1 MTDSRHQQLL
11 GHLLGALDD
20 EEQAWVDQRLEHD
33 EPCRWEFT
41 LWRRRLSPLEAMR
54 PDFDPP
60 RGLAA
65 RTCRMVA
72 AYGAAPARSA
82 MPRMAMSPDPT
93 VPGTVSLFGWH
104 DVVALGVLLLTAVAL
119 LLPAIDA
126 SRFQT
131 AVASCQDN
139 LRQFGV
145 AMTQYSHRHGE
156 AMTQLADEGKLT
168 TAGIAAADLLGD
180 TVASVAERNLCPETW
195 LAAQGATRVL
205 SSPPDG
211 VGVVPPI
218 PGTSAPGHFFTST
231 SNDWSGMWRDGTT
244 DGHGSRLPATLALF
258 ADDPSADLPGRRL
271 VGHGG
276 RGRNLFFRDGRVR
289 FVPYSIHDGSAET
302 VFSNVEASAPPD
314 VSAPIIYV
322 NRPGR

>member
-1 MTDSRHQQLL
+1 MTDSIHQQLL

-20 EEQAWVDQRLEHD
+20 EEQAWVDGRLERD
-33 EPCRWEFT
+33 ESCRRELI

-60 RGLAA
+60 PGLDG

-72 AYGAAPARSA
+72 AYGSAPARSA
-82 MPRMAMSPDPT
+82 RRRLAMSPDPT
-93 VPGTVSLFGWH
+93 VPGAVSLFGWH
-104 DVVALGVLLLTAVAL
+104 DVAALGALLLTAVAL

-126 SRFQT
+126 SRFHA

-139 LRQFGV
+139 LRQFGL
-145 AMTQYSHRHGE
+145 AMTQYSRHHGE
-156 AMTQLADEGKLT
+156 AMTQLAGEGKLT

-180 TVASVAERNLCPETW
+180 AVASVAERNLCPEAW
-195 LAAQGATRVL
+195 LAAQGATCVL
-205 SSPPDG
+205 SSPLDG

-218 PGTSAPGHFFTST
+218 PGTAVPGYFFAST
-231 SNDWSGMWRDGTT
+231 SNDWSGMWRDGTM
-244 DGHGSRLPATLALF
+244 DGHGSRLPAILALF

-271 VGHGG
+271 VGHDG
-276 RGRNLFFRDGRVR
+276 RGRNLFFEDGRVR
-289 FVPYSIHDGSAET
+289 FVPCSTHDESAET
-302 VFSNVEASAPPD
+302 VFSSVEPSAPTD

-322 NRPGR
+322 NRLGR

>member
-1 MTDSRHQQLL
+1 MTDLIYQQLL

-20 EEQAWVDQRLEHD
+20 EEQEWVDGRLEYD
-33 EPCRWEFT
+33 ELCQRELI
-41 LWRRRLSPLEAMR
+41 LWRRRLSPLEAVR

-60 RGLAA
+60 SGLAE

-72 AYGAAPARSA
+72 AYGSAPVRPAGR
-82 MPRMAMSPDPT
+82 RLAMSPDPT
-93 VPGTVSLFGWH
+93 VPGAVSLFGWH

-126 SRFQT
+126 SRFHA
-131 AVASCQDN
+131 AVVSCQDN
-139 LRQFGV
+139 LRQFGL
-145 AMTQYSHRHGE
+145 ALTEYSRHHGE
-156 AMTQLADEGKLT
+156 AMTQLAGEGKLT

-180 TVASVAERNLCPETW
+180 AVAERNLCPETW

-218 PGTSAPGHFFTST
+218 PGTVVVPGYFSAST
-231 SNDWSGMWRDGTT
+231 SNNWSGMWRDGTM
-244 DGHGSRLPATLALF
+244 DGHGSRLPATRALF
-258 ADDPSADLPGRRL
+258 ANDPSADLPGRRL
-271 VGHGG
+271 VGHRG
-276 RGRNLFFRDGRVR
+276 RGYNLFFDGGRVR
-289 FVPYSIHDGSAET
+289 FVPCSTRDESAET
-302 VFSNVEASAPPD
+302 VFSSVEPSAPTD

-322 NRPGR
+322 NRR

>member
-1 MTDSRHQQLL
+1 MTDSIHQQLL

-20 EEQAWVDQRLEHD
+20 EEQAWVDQRLERD
-33 EPCRWEFT
+33 ESCRWEFT
-41 LWRRRLSPLEAMR
+41 LWRRRLSPLEMIR

-60 RGLAA
+60 PGLAG
-65 RTCRMVA
+65 RTCRMVS
-72 AYGAAPARSA
+72 AYGSAPAGTVKRQS
-82 MPRMAMSPDPT
+82 AMSPDPT
-93 VPGTVSLFGWH
+93 APRAVSQLGWH

-131 AVASCQDN
+131 TVVSCQDN
-139 LRQFGV
+139 LRQFGL
-145 AMTQYSHRHGE
+145 
-156 AMTQLADEGKLT
+156 AMTQLADEGKPT

-195 LAAQGATRVL
+195 LAAQGTTYVL
-205 SSPPDG
+205 ASPPDG
-211 VGVVPPI
+211 VGVVPSI
-218 PGTSAPGHFFTST
+218 PGTVVPGYFFAST

-276 RGRNLFFRDGRVR
+276 RGRNLYFRDGRVR
-289 FVPYSIHDGSAET
+289 FVPYSTYDESAET
-302 VFSNVEASAPPD
+302 VFSNVEASAPTN

-322 NRPGR
+322 NRR